1 MSDPKAEKQ
10 NQEKGGG
17 CSTDAEMVQQQQ
29 QQQLPQS
36 QTQVEMNDLNVVE
49 GQNTQ
54 QTQSQALIPQDEI
67 QGKSKFVFFKKVR
80 TGPPKVRPPLGMNA
94 YAQKKTMAQGF
105 MDMALL
111 TANAA
116 QLKLIMV
123 EGHDGRIPF
132 FDFIVALLGL
142 SIAFQIVVGV
152 LLLFKSQ
159 YNIEQHHD
167 QHRADRANNW
177 ATGLVMLITVLN
189 VFISAFIMLE
199 DSSKSPDGASTTST
213 SPTAVP
219 QAPAAALITPAESST
234 DLKMPETT
242 NSNHKPL
249 VEQTQEE
256 GQDVSQTQV
265 LIPEVDQHQHHDHQK
280 KPRFKNMR
288 AMMKGP
294 STKDCKLDKNSF
306 THKKTMAQGFMD
318 MALMTANA
326 AQLKLVLYE
335 GRQGRIFLFEFVMFL
350 LVCSI
355 IVQILVGILLFIKSR
370 YNIDNEDHHKYC
382 EMANNWAT
390 GLVMIVTI
398 LNVFISAF
406 VMVDQPGDSSTHAPT
421 VAGQPAVPTVGLP
434 PSGIVVT
441 GDRGILNTHPIDNYH
456 RSAEY
461 NMRVTHVFY
470 RLI

>member
-10 NQEKGGG
+10 NQEKGG

-49 GQNTQ
+49 GQTTQ
-54 QTQSQALIPQDEI
+54 QTQSQALIPQDDI

-199 DSSKSPDGASTTST
+199 DSSKSPGGASTTPP

-234 DLKMPETT
+234 VGYT
-242 NSNHKPL
+242 S
-249 VEQTQEE
+249 
-256 GQDVSQTQV
+256 
-265 LIPEVDQHQHHDHQK
+265 
-280 KPRFKNMR
+280 
-288 AMMKGP
+288 
-294 STKDCKLDKNSF
+294 
-306 THKKTMAQGFMD
+306 TMA
-318 MALMTANA
+318 ALL
-326 AQLKLVLYE
+326 AQ
-335 GRQGRIFLFEFVMFL
+335 
-350 LVCSI
+350 
-355 IVQILVGILLFIKSR
+355 
-370 YNIDNEDHHKYC
+370 
-382 EMANNWAT
+382 
-390 GLVMIVTI
+390 
-398 LNVFISAF
+398 
-406 VMVDQPGDSSTHAPT
+406 STTCICPT
-421 VAGQPAVPTVGLP
+421 T
-434 PSGIVVT
+434 
-441 GDRGILNTHPIDNYH
+441 
-456 RSAEY
+456 
-461 NMRVTHVFY
+461 
-470 RLI
+470 